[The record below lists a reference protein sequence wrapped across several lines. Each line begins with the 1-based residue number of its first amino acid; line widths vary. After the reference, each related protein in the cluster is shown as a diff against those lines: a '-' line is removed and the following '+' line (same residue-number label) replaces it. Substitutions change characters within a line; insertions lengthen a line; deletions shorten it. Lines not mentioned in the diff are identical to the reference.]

1 VAALVIASCGS
12 DYDPYADLSA
22 DASQFVI
29 PDAKDWNADKRC
41 PSGGDCPG
49 VVTADSIER
58 FDWFSITGL
67 EVATDLDQEKTV
79 HAILVVSESRPASAT
94 TTGSLQ
100 VRVWGPVVDDVERAL
115 ESGYE
120 VWVGIPPE
128 SNYVSVFSA
137 FDSGGRFAGVGRTA
151 ADYFTVPVARLA
163 AEADAE
169 SGFAFLD
176 PLMAK

>member
-1 VAALVIASCGS
+1 VIASCES
-12 DYDPYADLSA
+12 DYDPYADRSA

-58 FDWFSITGL
+58 FDWF
-67 EVATDLDQEKTV
+67 
-79 HAILVVSESRPASAT
+79 
-94 TTGSLQ
+94 
-100 VRVWGPVVDDVERAL
+100 
-115 ESGYE
+115 
-120 VWVGIPPE
+120 
-128 SNYVSVFSA
+128 
-137 FDSGGRFAGVGRTA
+137 TA
-151 ADYFTVPVARLA
+151 PVARLA